1 MIKFEIGNKGTLK
14 TAIFQ
19 GDISTISADVGA
31 MISLIYGA
39 MVKKDKNSA
48 ELFKLNMTMMLAD
61 NDLRK
66 KIFSSDLVDSIGGTK
81 IDSES
86 VKFDRKELIKQIME
100 ELFDDEGE

>member
-1 MIKFEIGNKGTLK
+1 MIKFEIGNNGTLK

-19 GDISTISADVGA
+19 GDISTISADVSV

-39 MVKKDKNSA
+39 MAKKDKKSA

-61 NDLRK
+61 DGLRK
-66 KIFSSDLVDSIGGTK
+66 KIFSSDLVDSIGGAK

-86 VKFDRKELIKQIME
+86 VKIDPEELIKQIME